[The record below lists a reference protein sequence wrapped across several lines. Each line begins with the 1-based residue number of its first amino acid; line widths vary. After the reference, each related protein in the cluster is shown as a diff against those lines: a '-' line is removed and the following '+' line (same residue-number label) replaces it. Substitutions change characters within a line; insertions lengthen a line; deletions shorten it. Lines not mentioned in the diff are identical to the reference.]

1 MRFKFARS
9 SGSDIVPPRGAEI
22 AVLASSYVRR
32 MPWFVVISTCAL
44 SAMGLAAIA
53 RGDQLAGAGQ
63 LWSRHLEWNLLAAGA
78 LFAATLPHY
87 RLLRHVG
94 YPVFFGCLLLLAAVF
109 FTPARNGA
117 QRWIPLGPI
126 AFQPSEL
133 TKLAFIVALA
143 AYLVHR
149 QSYRQMKGLLVPFVI
164 ALIPVALIL
173 REPDL
178 GTSLVFLPVLFAML
192 FAAGA
197 RVRHLALIE
206 LLAVPVLPIM
216 WTGMSAEQKSRIVTL
231 FVQRDGG
238 PAPTGDG
245 YHLHQ
250 SKQVLAMGG
259 VRGSQFS
266 GPMIDD
272 PQAYHLPA
280 SRTDF
285 VYCLV
290 GERFGLIGA
299 CATLMLYL
307 ALFAAGLKI
316 AAGTREPFGRLLAVG
331 VVTLI
336 ATQTVIN
343 TGMTVGLMPVTGITL
358 PLISHGGSSL
368 ITTAVALGLLL
379 NVGLRPGYEVAGE
392 PFQFAEES

>member
-1 MRFKFARS
+1 M
-9 SGSDIVPPRGAEI
+9 
-22 AVLASSYVRR
+22 LASSYVRR
-32 MPWFVVISTCAL
+32 MPWFVVIWACAL
-44 SAMGLAAIA
+44 AAMGLAAIA
-53 RGDQLAGAGQ
+53 RGDELAGGGQ
-63 LWSRHLEWNLLAAGA
+63 LFPRQLEWILLSACA

-87 RLLRHVG
+87 RLLRHVC
-94 YPVFFGCLLLLAAVF
+94 YPLFGGCLVLLVTVF
-109 FTPARNGA
+109 LTQPRNGA

-143 AYLVHR
+143 AYLVHQR
-149 QSYRQMKGLLVPFVI
+149 SYRELKGLLVPFVI
-164 ALIPVALIL
+164 ALVPVGLIL

-197 RVRHLALIE
+197 RVRHLVFVV
-206 LLAVPVLPIM
+206 LLAVPVLPMM
-216 WTGMSAEQKSRIVTL
+216 WMGMSAEQKSRIVTL

-250 SKQVLAMGG
+250 SKQVISLGG
-259 VRGSQFS
+259 VRGSQFN
-266 GPMIDD
+266 GATIDD

-290 GERFGLIGA
+290 GERFGLIGS
-299 CATLMLYL
+299 CTTLLLYL
-307 ALFAAGLKI
+307 ALFAAGLRI

-331 VVTLI
+331 VITLI
-336 ATQTVIN
+336 ATQTIIN

-379 NVGLRPGYEVAGE
+379 NVGLRPGYEVAGA
-392 PFQFAEES
+392 PFRFAE

>member
-1 MRFKFARS
+1 M
-9 SGSDIVPPRGAEI
+9 
-22 AVLASSYVRR
+22 LASSYVRR
-32 MPWFVVISTCAL
+32 MPWFVVIWTCAL
-44 SAMGLAAIA
+44 AAMGMAAIA
-53 RGDQLAGAGQ
+53 RGDQLESAGR
-63 LWSRHLEWNLLAAGA
+63 LWSRHLEWNLLAAAA
-78 LFAATLPHY
+78 LFAATVPHY
-87 RLLRHVG
+87 RLLRLVA
-94 YPVFFGCLLLLAAVF
+94 YPCFFGCLLLLAAVF
-109 FTPARNGA
+109 LTPPRNGA
-117 QRWIPLGPI
+117 QRWIPLGPL

-143 AYLVHR
+143 AYLVHQ
-149 QSYRQMKGLLVPFVI
+149 QSYRKLQGLLVPFVI
-164 ALIPVALIL
+164 ALVPVGLIL

-197 RVRHLALIE
+197 RVRHLALIVV
-206 LLAVPVLPIM
+206 LAIPVLPLM

-250 SKQVLAMGG
+250 SKQVIALGG
-259 VRGSQFS
+259 VRGSQFN
-266 GPMIDD
+266 GTTIDD

-299 CATLMLYL
+299 CATLVLYL
-307 ALFAAGLKI
+307 ALFAAGLRI

-336 ATQTVIN
+336 ATQTIIN

-368 ITTAVALGLLL
+368 ITTAVAIGLLL

-392 PFQFAEES
+392 PFSFAAEA

>member
-1 MRFKFARS
+1 
-9 SGSDIVPPRGAEI
+9 
-22 AVLASSYVRR
+22 
-32 MPWFVVISTCAL
+32 MPWFVVLCAGAL
-44 SAMGLAAIA
+44 CFTGLAAIA
-53 RGDQLAGAGQ
+53 RGDELAGAGQ
-63 LWSRHLEWNLLAAGA
+63 LWSRQLEWIVLAGCA
-78 LFAATLPHY
+78 LFAASVPHY
-87 RLLRHVG
+87 RLLRHVC
-94 YPVFFGCLLLLAAVF
+94 YPVFFGCLVLLAACF
-109 FTPARNGA
+109 LTQPRNGA

-143 AYLVHR
+143 AYLVHQR
-149 QSYRQMKGLLVPFVI
+149 NYRELKGLVIPFVI
-164 ALIPVALIL
+164 ALVPLALIL

-178 GTSLVFLPVLFAML
+178 GTSLIFLPVLFAML

-197 RVRHLALIE
+197 RVRHLAFVV
-206 LLAVPVLPIM
+206 LLAIPVLPAM
-216 WTGMSAEQKSRIVTL
+216 WIGMSAEQKSRIVTL
-231 FVQRDGG
+231 FNQRDGG

-250 SKQVLAMGG
+250 SKQVLALGG
-259 VRGSQFS
+259 VRGSQFT
-266 GPMIDD
+266 GPTMDD
-272 PQAYHLPA
+272 PQAYHLPE

-290 GERFGLIGA
+290 GERFGSVGG
-299 CATLMLYL
+299 CATLLVYL
-307 ALFAAGLKI
+307 ALFAAGLRI
-316 AAGTREPFGRLLAVG
+316 ASSTREPFGRLLSVG

-379 NVGLRPGYEVAGE
+379 NVGLRPGYEVAGQ
-392 PFQFAEES
+392 PFRFAE

>member
-1 MRFKFARS
+1 MLVSA
-9 SGSDIVPPRGAEI
+9 
-22 AVLASSYVRR
+22 YVRR
-32 MPWFVVISTCAL
+32 MPWFVVVWACMLCAI
-44 SAMGLAAIA
+44 GLAAIA
-53 RGDQLAGAGQ
+53 RGDELAGGGP
-63 LWSRHLEWNLLAAGA
+63 LWGRHLEWMLLASCA
-78 LFAATLPHY
+78 LCVATVPHY
-87 RLLRHVG
+87 RLLRHVC
-94 YPVFFGCLLLLAAVF
+94 YPFFFGCLGLLAAVYL
-109 FTPARNGA
+109 TQPRNGA
-117 QRWIPLGPI
+117 HRWIPLGPI

-133 TKLAFIVALA
+133 TKLAFIAALA
-143 AYLVHR
+143 AYLVHQR
-149 QSYRQMKGLLVPFVI
+149 NYREMKGLLVPFVI
-164 ALIPVALIL
+164 ALVPVGLIL

-197 RVRHLALIE
+197 RVRHLVFVV
-206 LLAVPVLPIM
+206 LLAVPVLPLM
-216 WTGMSAEQKSRIVTL
+216 WMGMSAEQKSRIVTL

-238 PAPTGDG
+238 AAPAGDG

-250 SKQVLAMGG
+250 SKQVLALGG
-259 VRGSQFS
+259 VRGSQFN
-266 GPMIDD
+266 GTTIDD

-285 VYCLV
+285 IYCLV

-299 CATLMLYL
+299 SATLLLYL
-307 ALFAAGLKI
+307 ALFAAGLRI

-368 ITTAVALGLLL
+368 VTTAVALGLLL

-392 PFQFAEES
+392 PFRFAAGA

>member
-1 MRFKFARS
+1 
-9 SGSDIVPPRGAEI
+9 
-22 AVLASSYVRR
+22 
-32 MPWFVVISTCAL
+32 VI
-44 SAMGLAAIA
+44 GLAAIA
-53 RGDQLAGAGQ
+53 RGDELDGGGQ
-63 LWSRHLEWNLLAAGA
+63 LWGRQLEWILLAACA
-78 LFAATLPHY
+78 LFAATVPHY
-87 RLLRHVG
+87 RLLRHVC

-109 FTPARNGA
+109 LTQSRNGA

-143 AYLVHR
+143 AYLVHQR
-149 QSYRQMKGLLVPFVI
+149 SYREMKGLLVPFAI
-164 ALIPVALIL
+164 ALVPMGLIL

-178 GTSLVFLPVLFAML
+178 GTSLIFLPVLFAML

-197 RVRHLALIE
+197 RVKHLVFVV
-206 LLAVPVLPIM
+206 LLAIPLLPLM
-216 WTGMSAEQKSRIVTL
+216 WVGMSAEQKSRIVTL
-231 FVQRDGG
+231 FVQHDGG

-250 SKQVLAMGG
+250 SKQVLALGG

-290 GERFGLIGA
+290 GERLGLMGGI
-299 CATLMLYL
+299 ATLLIYL
-307 ALFAAGLKI
+307 ALFAGGLRI
-316 AAGTREPFGRLLAVG
+316 AARTREPFGRLLAVG

-336 ATQTVIN
+336 AAQTVIN

-368 ITTAVALGLLL
+368 VTTAVALGLLL

-392 PFQFAEES
+392 PFQFAD

>member
-1 MRFKFARS
+1 
-9 SGSDIVPPRGAEI
+9 
-22 AVLASSYVRR
+22 
-32 MPWFVVISTCAL
+32 
-44 SAMGLAAIA
+44 MGLAAIA
-53 RGDQLAGAGQ
+53 RGDELAGSGQ
-63 LWSRHLEWNLLAAGA
+63 LWGRQLEWVLLAACA
-78 LFAATLPHY
+78 LVAATVPHY
-87 RLLRHVG
+87 RRLRPIG
-94 YPVFFGCLLLLAAVF
+94 YPLFLGCVVLLAAVF
-109 FTPARNGA
+109 VTPPRNGA

-126 AFQPSEL
+126 SFQPSEL
-133 TKLAFIVALA
+133 TKLAFILALA
-143 AYLVHR
+143 AYLVHQR
-149 QSYRQMKGLLVPFVI
+149 RYREMKGLIAPFVI
-164 ALIPVALIL
+164 ALVPIGLIL

-197 RVRHLALIE
+197 RVRQLVFIVLIAIP
-206 LLAVPVLPIM
+206 LLPVM
-216 WTGMSAEQKSRIVTL
+216 WMGMSAEQKSRIVTL

-250 SKQVLAMGG
+250 SKQVLALGG
-259 VRGSQFS
+259 VRGSQFN
-266 GPMIDD
+266 GQTIDD

-299 CATLMLYL
+299 MTTLVMYL
-307 ALFAAGLKI
+307 ALFAAGLRV
-316 AAGTREPFGRLLAVG
+316 AARTREPFGRLLAVG
-331 VVTLI
+331 IVTLI
-336 ATQTVIN
+336 ATQVVIN
-343 TGMTVGLMPVTGITL
+343 TAMTVGLMPVTGITL

-368 ITTAVALGLLL
+368 ITTGIALGLLL

-392 PFQFAEES
+392 PFRFAD

>member
-1 MRFKFARS
+1 MEA
-9 SGSDIVPPRGAEI
+9 AL
-22 AVLASSYVRR
+22 LASSYVRR
-32 MPWFVVISTCAL
+32 MPWFVIFCACAL
-44 SAMGLAAIA
+44 CLMGLAAIG
-53 RGDQLAGAGQ
+53 RGDELAGGGQ
-63 LWSRHLEWNLLAAGA
+63 LWGRQLEWILLAACA

-87 RLLRHVG
+87 RLLRHVC

-109 FTPARNGA
+109 LTQSRNGA

-143 AYLVHR
+143 AYLVHQR
-149 QSYRQMKGLLVPFVI
+149 SYREIKGLLVPFVI
-164 ALIPVALIL
+164 ALVPMGLIL

-178 GTSLVFLPVLFAML
+178 GTSLIFLPVLLAML

-197 RVRHLALIE
+197 RVRHLVFVV
-206 LLAVPVLPIM
+206 LLALPVLPLM
-216 WTGMSAEQKSRIVTL
+216 WVGMSAEQKSRIVTL
-231 FVQRDGG
+231 FVQHDGG

-250 SKQVLAMGG
+250 SKQVLALGG

-290 GERFGLIGA
+290 GERWGLIGGI
-299 CATLMLYL
+299 ATLLIYL
-307 ALFAAGLKI
+307 ALFAAGLRI
-316 AAGTREPFGRLLAVG
+316 AARTREPFGRLLAVG

-336 ATQTVIN
+336 AAQTVIN
-343 TGMTVGLMPVTGITL
+343 TAMTVGLMPVTGITL

-368 ITTAVALGLLL
+368 VTTAVALGLLL
-379 NVGLRPGYEVAGE
+379 NVALRPGYEVAGE
-392 PFQFAEES
+392 PFRFAD

>member
-1 MRFKFARS
+1 
-9 SGSDIVPPRGAEI
+9 
-22 AVLASSYVRR
+22 VLASSYVRR
-32 MPWFVVISTCAL
+32 MPWFVVIWACAL

-53 RGDQLAGAGQ
+53 RGDELAGGGQ
-63 LWSRHLEWNLLAAGA
+63 LWPRQLEWILLSACA

-87 RLLRHVG
+87 RLLRHVC
-94 YPVFFGCLLLLAAVF
+94 YPLFGGCLVLLVAVF
-109 FTPARNGA
+109 LTQPRNGA

-143 AYLVHR
+143 AYLVHQR
-149 QSYRQMKGLLVPFVI
+149 SYRELKGLLVPFVI
-164 ALIPVALIL
+164 ALVPVGLIL

-197 RVRHLALIE
+197 RVRHLVFVV
-206 LLAVPVLPIM
+206 LLAVPVLPMM
-216 WTGMSAEQKSRIVTL
+216 WMGMSAEQKSRIVTL

-250 SKQVLAMGG
+250 SKQVISLGG
-259 VRGSQFS
+259 VRGSQFN
-266 GPMIDD
+266 GATIDD

-299 CATLMLYL
+299 CTTLLLYL
-307 ALFAAGLKI
+307 ALFAAGLRI
-316 AAGTREPFGRLLAVG
+316 AASTREPFGRLLAVG
-331 VVTLI
+331 VITLI
-336 ATQTVIN
+336 ATQTIIN
-343 TGMTVGLMPVTGITL
+343 SGMTVGLMPVTGITL

-379 NVGLRPGYEVAGE
+379 NVGLRPGYEVAGA
-392 PFQFAEES
+392 PFRFAE

>member
-1 MRFKFARS
+1 M
-9 SGSDIVPPRGAEI
+9 
-22 AVLASSYVRR
+22 LASSYVRR
-32 MPWFVVISTCAL
+32 MPWFVVFWACAL
-44 SAMGLAAIA
+44 SAIGLAAIA
-53 RGDQLAGAGQ
+53 RGDELAGGGS
-63 LWSRHLEWNLLAAGA
+63 LWHRQLEWILLSACA
-78 LFAATLPHY
+78 LFAATLAPY
-87 RLLRHVG
+87 RLLRHG
-94 YPVFFGCLLLLAAVF
+94 SYPLFGGCLLLLVVVF
-109 FTPARNGA
+109 LTQPRNGA

-126 AFQPSEL
+126 AFQPSEV
-133 TKLAFIVALA
+133 TKLAFIAALA
-143 AYLVHR
+143 AYLVHQR
-149 QSYRQMKGLLVPFVI
+149 SYRELKGLLVPFVI
-164 ALIPVALIL
+164 ALVPVGLIL

-197 RVRHLALIE
+197 RVRHLAFIV
-206 LLAVPVLPIM
+206 LLALPVLPMM
-216 WTGMSAEQKSRIVTL
+216 WMGMSAEQKSRIVTL
-231 FVQRDGG
+231 FVQHDGG

-250 SKQVLAMGG
+250 SKQVIALGG

-290 GERFGLIGA
+290 GERFGLIGT
-299 CATLMLYL
+299 CATLLIYL
-307 ALFAAGLKI
+307 ALFAAGLRI
-316 AAGTREPFGRLLAVG
+316 TARTREPFGRLLAVG

-336 ATQTVIN
+336 ATQTIIN

-368 ITTAVALGLLL
+368 ITTAVALGVLL
-379 NVGLRPGYEVAGE
+379 NVGLRPGYEVAGA
-392 PFQFAEES
+392 PFRFDD

>member
-1 MRFKFARS
+1 
-9 SGSDIVPPRGAEI
+9 
-22 AVLASSYVRR
+22 
-32 MPWFVVISTCAL
+32 MPWSVVGCACAL
-44 SAMGLAAIA
+44 SAIGLAAIA
-53 RGDQLAGAGQ
+53 RGDELAGGGP
-63 LWSRHLEWNLLAAGA
+63 LWSRQLEWILLSAAA
-78 LFAATLPHY
+78 LLAATLPHY
-87 RLLRHVG
+87 RLLRHVS
-94 YPVFFGCLLLLAAVF
+94 YPLFFGCLGLLAAVF
-109 FTPARNGA
+109 LTVPRNGA

-133 TKLAFIVALA
+133 TKLAFIGALA
-143 AYLVHR
+143 AYLIHR
-149 QSYRQMKGLLVPFVI
+149 RSYRELKGLLVPFVI
-164 ALIPVALIL
+164 ALVPMGLIL

-192 FAAGA
+192 FVAGA
-197 RVRHLALIE
+197 RLRHLAFIVV
-206 LLAVPVLPIM
+206 LAVPVLPLM
-216 WTGMSAEQKSRIVTL
+216 WMGMSIEQKSRVVTL
-231 FVQRDGG
+231 FAQHDGG

-250 SKQVLAMGG
+250 SKQVLALGG

-266 GPMIDD
+266 GPTLDD

-299 CATLMLYL
+299 LATLVVYL
-307 ALFAAGLKI
+307 ALFAAGLGV
-316 AAGTREPFGRLLAVG
+316 ARRTREPFGRLLVVG
-331 VVTLI
+331 VVALI

-358 PLISHGGSSL
+358 PLVSHGGSSL
-368 ITTAVALGLLL
+368 ITTAVAIGLLL
-379 NVGLRPGYEVAGE
+379 NVGLRPGYEVAGA
-392 PFQFAEES
+392 PFQFSD

>member
-1 MRFKFARS
+1 M
-9 SGSDIVPPRGAEI
+9 
-22 AVLASSYVRR
+22 LASSYVRR
-32 MPWFVVISTCAL
+32 MPWTVLALACAL
-44 SAMGLAAIA
+44 CVMGLAAIA
-53 RGDQLAGAGQ
+53 RGDELAGGGP
-63 LWSRHLEWNLLAAGA
+63 LWSRQLVWILLAACA
-78 LFAATLPHY
+78 LFGATVPHY
-87 RLLRHVG
+87 RLLRHVS
-94 YPVFFGCLLLLAAVF
+94 YPLFLGCLALLAVVF
-109 FTPARNGA
+109 LTTPRNGA
-117 QRWIPLGPI
+117 QRWIPLGSI

-133 TKLAFIVALA
+133 TKLAFIAALA

-149 QSYRQMKGLLVPFVI
+149 QSYRELKGLFVPFVI
-164 ALIPVALIL
+164 ALLPVGLIL

-197 RVRHLALIE
+197 RVRHLALVV
-206 LLAVPVLPIM
+206 LLAIPVLPMM
-216 WTGMSAEQKSRIVTL
+216 WIGMSAEQKSRIVTL
-231 FVQRDGG
+231 FVQHDGG

-250 SKQVLAMGG
+250 SKQVLALGG
-259 VRGSQFS
+259 VRGSQFA
-266 GPMIDD
+266 GAAIDD

-290 GERFGLIGA
+290 GERFGLIGT
-299 CATLMLYL
+299 CATLVLYL
-307 ALFAAGLKI
+307 AFFAAGLRI
-316 AAGTREPFGRLLAVG
+316 AAATREPYGRLLAVG

-368 ITTAVALGLLL
+368 ITTGVALGLLL
-379 NVGLRPGYEVAGE
+379 NVGLRPGYEVAGD
-392 PFQFAEES
+392 PFRLAE

>member
-1 MRFKFARS
+1 MLTS
-9 SGSDIVPPRGAEI
+9 T
-22 AVLASSYVRR
+22 YVRR
-32 MPWFVVISTCAL
+32 MPWSVVGWACAL
-44 SAMGLAAIA
+44 SAIGLAAIA
-53 RGDQLAGAGQ
+53 RGDELAGGGQ
-63 LWSRHLEWNLLAAGA
+63 LWSRQLEWLFLGA
-78 LFAATLPHY
+78 CALVAATLPHY
-87 RLLRHVG
+87 RLLRHVC
-94 YPVFFGCLLLLAAVF
+94 YPLFFGCLLLLAVVF
-109 FTPARNGA
+109 LTQARNGA

-133 TKLAFIVALA
+133 TKLAFIGALA

-149 QSYRQMKGLLVPFVI
+149 HSYRRLQGLLVPFVI
-164 ALIPVALIL
+164 ALVPMGLIL

-178 GTSLVFLPVLFAML
+178 GTSLIFLPVLFAML

-197 RVRHLALIE
+197 RVRHLVFIV
-206 LLAVPVLPIM
+206 LLAIPVLPIM
-216 WTGMSAEQKSRIVTL
+216 WIGMSAEQKSRIVTL

-250 SKQVLAMGG
+250 SKQVVALGG
-259 VRGSQFS
+259 ARGSQFN
-266 GPMIDD
+266 GQMIDD

-285 VYCLV
+285 VYCLIA
-290 GERFGLIGA
+290 ERFGLIGA
-299 CATLMLYL
+299 CATLLLYL
-307 ALFAAGLKI
+307 ALFAAGLRI

-331 VVTLI
+331 VVTLV

-368 ITTAVALGLLL
+368 MTTAVAIGLLL

-392 PFQFAEES
+392 PFRFAE

>member
-1 MRFKFARS
+1 M
-9 SGSDIVPPRGAEI
+9 
-22 AVLASSYVRR
+22 LASSYVRR
-32 MPWFVVISTCAL
+32 MPWPVVLLACAL

-63 LWSRHLEWNLLAAGA
+63 LWSRHLEWNLLAVGA

-87 RLLRHVG
+87 RLLRHIS
-94 YPVFFGCLLLLAAVF
+94 YPAFFGCLLLLAAVF
-109 FTPARNGA
+109 LTPARNGA

-133 TKLAFIVALA
+133 TKLAFIAALA

-149 QSYRQMKGLLVPFVI
+149 QSYRQMQGLLVPFVI
-164 ALIPVALIL
+164 ALIPVGLIL

-197 RVRHLALIE
+197 RVRHLVLIV

-231 FVQRDGG
+231 FVQRDAG

-250 SKQVLAMGG
+250 SKQVLALGG

-266 GPMIDD
+266 GTTIDD

-299 CATLMLYL
+299 CATLLLYL
-307 ALFAAGLKI
+307 TLFGAGLRI
-316 AAGTREPFGRLLAVG
+316 ASGTREPFGRLLAVG

-336 ATQTVIN
+336 ATQTIIN

-358 PLISHGGSSL
+358 PLLSHGGSSL

-392 PFQFAEES
+392 PFAFAAES